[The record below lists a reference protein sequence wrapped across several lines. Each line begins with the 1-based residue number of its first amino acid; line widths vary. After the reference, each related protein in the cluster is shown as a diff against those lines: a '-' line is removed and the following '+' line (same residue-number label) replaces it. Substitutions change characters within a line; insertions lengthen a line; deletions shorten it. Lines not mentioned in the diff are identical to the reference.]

1 VSEEQLMSRNF
12 ELLQQAS
19 KVHEISPTNEGPQS
33 PLIDATGACK
43 PVLATGMARDEIT
56 KLVNRLFLIPGT
68 EAPRSV
74 VFTGTESGNGCTS
87 LCARS
92 GELLA
97 SQVRGSVCLLD
108 CNRRSPGLHQQF
120 GLQNYHGL
128 SEALSQDGGVRQY
141 LRPLSRPNFW
151 LLSCGSHVDNGE
163 ALLASDRMAMRLR
176 ELRDEFDYV
185 IVDAGPL
192 DAGTGGIILGSLADG
207 VVLVLKANSSRRDTT
222 RKAMEELQGAKVP
235 ILGVV
240 LNRRTFPIPEA
251 IYKHL

>member
-1 VSEEQLMSRNF
+1 MSRNF

-19 KVHEISPTNEGPQS
+19 KLHEISPTNEEQQS
-33 PLIDATGACK
+33 PLIEATDAGM
-43 PVLATGMARDEIT
+43 PVLATTGMARDEIT
-56 KLVNRLFLIPGT
+56 KLVNRLFLIPGA

-74 VFTGTESGNGCTS
+74 VFMGTEVGNGCTW
-87 LCARS
+87 LCARL

-108 CNRRSPGLHQQF
+108 CNLGSPGLHQQF
-120 GLQNYHGL
+120 GLQNHHGL
-128 SEALSQDGGVRQY
+128 SDALTQNDGIRRY
-141 LRPLSRPNFW
+141 LRPLSRPNFS
-151 LLSCGSHVDNGE
+151 LLSCGSPADNGQ
-163 ALLASDRMAMRLR
+163 ALLASERMGMRLQ

-185 IVDAGPL
+185 IIDAGPL
-192 DAGTGGIILGSLADG
+192 DGGTGGIVLGSLADG
-207 VVLVLKANSSRRDTT
+207 VVLVLKANSSRRDTA
-222 RKAMEELQGAKVP
+222 RKAMEEFQVANVP